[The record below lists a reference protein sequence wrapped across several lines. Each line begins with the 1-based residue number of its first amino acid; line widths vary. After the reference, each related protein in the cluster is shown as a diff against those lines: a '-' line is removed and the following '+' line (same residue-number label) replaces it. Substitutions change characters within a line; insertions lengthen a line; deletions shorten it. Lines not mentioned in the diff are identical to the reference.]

1 MSGVVSLAPGV
12 AEGLPVP
19 APPSPDGTPSDAGTD
34 RRRHRGR
41 GPVAVVVALAALLA
55 AVAVLLLLARPV
67 TTPAAALAPPTLPAV
82 TAAEVAALERQL
94 AALRPRGIQVRV
106 DTVENRLTLVRTTGA
121 GEAAEVVL
129 DALCSTGT
137 GGVLRDPAGDR
148 TWVFDTPKGG
158 FRVVEKRRDP
168 VWTKPD
174 WAFIEEGL
182 PVPTDLRH
190 RRDPESLGDY
200 ALYLGDGYL
209 IHGTLY
215 QRLLG
220 RSVTHG
226 CVRLGDA
233 DLAEVYRRVPPGA
246 PVFIY

>member
-1 MSGVVSLAPGV
+1 MSDVVSLRPGV
-12 AEGLPVP
+12 AVGLPAAAVP
-19 APPSPDGTPSDAGTD
+19 PPDGAPSAAV
-34 RRRHRGR
+34 RRRRGLR
-41 GPVAVVVALAALLA
+41 RPAAAAVVVTVAAGLAAA
-55 AVAVLLLLARPV
+55 GVVLLLARPAS
-67 TTPAAALAPPTLPAV
+67 TPAAELALPALPAV
-82 TAAEVAALERQL
+82 TAAEVAALERKL
-94 AALRPRGIQVRV
+94 AALRPRGIQVWV
-106 DTVENRLTLVRTTGA
+106 DTVENRLTLVRVPGA
-121 GEAAEVVL
+121 GAAEVVL

-137 GGVLRDPAGDR
+137 GGVLRDPAGGR
-148 TWVFDTPKGG
+148 AWVFDTPKGG

-182 PVPTDLRH
+182 PIPTELRH
-190 RRDPESLGDY
+190 RRDPASLGDY

-246 PVFIY
+246 PVYVY